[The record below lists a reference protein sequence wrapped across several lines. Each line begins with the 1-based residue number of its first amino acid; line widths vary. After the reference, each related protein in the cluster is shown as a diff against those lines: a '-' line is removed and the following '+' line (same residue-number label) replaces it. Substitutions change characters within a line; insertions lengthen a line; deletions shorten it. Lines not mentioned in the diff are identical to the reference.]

1 MAGAEGFLPERECA
15 LERFLRFAVL
25 ALRFVY
31 EGKAVE
37 GMRHVRAAR
46 AENLFPDRERALV
59 EALRF
64 AVLALLIE
72 HEGEVGECF
81 GDLGVI
87 AVQDL
92 LTDCQSVSLQAFR
105 FGVFALRTVH
115 DGQEIERG
123 GVVRVIGPEPRLDCG
138 LELLRLNERFV
149 VVASLLER
157 PEPLEDCIRIALLRH
172 CGRHGDQGEQ
182 GRAQQ
187 GREAAQY
194 QIAGSGLGNAHF

>member
-1 MAGAEGFLPERECA
+1 MAFLRFSVSALLFVNAGQIVECVRNVAMAGAEGFLPERECA

-31 EGKAVE
+31 
-37 GMRHVRAAR
+37 
-46 AENLFPDRERALV
+46 
-59 EALRF
+59 
-64 AVLALLIE
+64 
-72 HEGEVGECF
+72 EGEVGECF